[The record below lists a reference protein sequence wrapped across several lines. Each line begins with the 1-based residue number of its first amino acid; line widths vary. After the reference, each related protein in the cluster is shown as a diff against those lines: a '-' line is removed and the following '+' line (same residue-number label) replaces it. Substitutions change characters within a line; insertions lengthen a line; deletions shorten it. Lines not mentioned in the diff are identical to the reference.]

1 MMDIALVEEFEFDW
15 VLSGKSKL
23 TAQKYGYDLK
33 KFFAKHPTPNL
44 NDAKQWVIDTPSQ
57 VGRRKRGQ
65 ALRAFGNWLS
75 AQGIMEMVW
84 TQQIPLAKEKSLPQ
98 QTATQIDYANAM
110 ARASTLRDKAVIEV
124 LWSTGVRRSEL
135 CALEIGDID
144 FLGGFIVVR
153 VSKTGK
159 PRVVPISPTAKR
171 ALRRLVYS
179 KTTGTVFN
187 MTPNAVRLLL
197 RRLEAPS
204 AHAWRRGWAVQA
216 LRTGVSETSVRAAAG
231 WASGAMVARY
241 TRALSGELA
250 VEEFQRSWTKSEG

>member
-23 TAQKYGYDLK
+23 TAQKYAYDLK
-33 KFFAKHPTPNL
+33 RFLLKHPTPNL
-44 NDAKQWVIDTPSQ
+44 NDAKQWVIETPSQ
-57 VGRRKRGQ
+57 VGRRKRAQ
-65 ALRAFGNWLS
+65 ALRAFDNWLS
-75 AQGIMEMVW
+75 SQGIMEMGW
-84 TQQIPLAKEKSLPQ
+84 AQQIPLAKEKTFPQ
-98 QTATQIDYANAM
+98 TTATQTDYVNALGQ
-110 ARASTLRDKAVIEV
+110 ASTPRDKALIEV

-135 CALEIGDID
+135 CALEIGDVD

-159 PRVVPISPTAKR
+159 PRVVPISPAAKR
-171 ALRRLVYS
+171 ALRRLVQTR
-179 KTTGTVFN
+179 KTGSVFN

-197 RRLEAPS
+197 QRLQAPS

-231 WASGAMVARY
+231 WASGAMVSRY

-250 VEEFQRSWTKSEG
+250 IEEFKRSWVG

>member
-1 MMDIALVEEFEFDW
+1 MDIALVEEFEFDW

-23 TAQKYGYDLK
+23 TAQKYAYDLK
-33 KFFAKHPTPNL
+33 RFLVKHPTPNL
-44 NDAKQWVIDTPSQ
+44 NDAKQWVIETPSQ

-65 ALRAFGNWLS
+65 ALRAFDNWLS
-75 AQGIMEMVW
+75 AQGVLEMGW
-84 TQQIPLAKEKSLPQ
+84 SQQIPLAKEKTLPQ
-98 QTATQIDYANAM
+98 TTATQTDYVNAM

-135 CALEIGDID
+135 CALEIGDVD

-159 PRVVPISPTAKR
+159 PRVVPMSPAAKR
-171 ALRRLVYS
+171 ALRRIVYS
-179 KTTGTVFN
+179 RKNGSVFN

-204 AHAWRRGWAVQA
+204 AHAWRRGWTVNA
-216 LRTGVSETSVRAAAG
+216 LRNGVSEASVRAAAG
-231 WASGAMVARY
+231 WSSGAMVARY

-250 VEEFQRSWTKSEG
+250 IDEFQRSWGG